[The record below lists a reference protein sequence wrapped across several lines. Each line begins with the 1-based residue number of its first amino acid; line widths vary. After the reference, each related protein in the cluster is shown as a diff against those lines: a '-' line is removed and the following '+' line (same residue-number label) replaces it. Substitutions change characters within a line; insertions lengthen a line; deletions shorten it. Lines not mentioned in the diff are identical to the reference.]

1 MKIIHQGGF
10 SVEERMAFRAP
21 IYQNLLE
28 SAQAIVFA
36 MHKLS
41 VEPVDTQNRVRHS
54 HFTLHIPP
62 DKTANATGNR
72 GATCGL

>member
-10 SVEERMAFRAP
+10 SLEERMAYRAA

-41 VEPVDTQNRVRHS
+41 VEPADIQNRVRRS
-54 HFTLHIPP
+54 LFTLHIPT
-62 DKTANATGNR
+62 DK
-72 GATCGL
+72 

>member
-10 SVEERMAFRAP
+10 SVEERVAYRAA

-36 MHKLS
+36 MRKLS
-41 VEPVDTQNRVRHS
+41 VEPADVQNRVWLPLPTKYTR
-54 HFTLHIPP
+54 
-62 DKTANATGNR
+62 
-72 GATCGL
+72 